1 MRKSVFVQSLV
12 AGILAAI
19 AANIYNQIY
28 FFATQVDYSA
38 IINPLSL
45 IALNLFVSLLA
56 GLLYSI
62 LTWLFKT
69 KGAIAFNFVYSV
81 GSFACVIIPI
91 AISLPLSQPFP
102 ELFPGLAVP
111 MVFFPVIAWMTI
123 DPLFKKISDSDR

>member
-1 MRKSVFVQSLV
+1 MTKTIFIQSLV

-28 FFATQVDYSA
+28 FFATQVNYSN
-38 IINPLSL
+38 IINPASL
-45 IALNLFVSLLA
+45 IGLNLLVSFVA
-56 GLLYSI
+56 ALLY
-62 LTWLFKT
+62 WLFTAIFKT
-69 KGAIAFNFVYSV
+69 KGAIIFNFVYSV

-91 AISLPLSQPFP
+91 AITLPLTTPFP

-123 DPLFKKISDSDR
+123 DPLFKKSN